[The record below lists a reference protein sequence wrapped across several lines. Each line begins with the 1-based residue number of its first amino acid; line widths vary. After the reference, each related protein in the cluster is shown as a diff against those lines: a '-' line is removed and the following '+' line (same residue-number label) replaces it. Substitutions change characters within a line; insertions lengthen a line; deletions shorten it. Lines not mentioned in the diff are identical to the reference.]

1 MSLRVLRL
9 FVGCVSGLV
18 AATARTEG
26 GMCPEGKRPFGE
38 YCWQEPGFSEWPTT
52 LVPLLGGLEAG
63 PKCFQR
69 SGENVTLTISP
80 ELIWSRAEP

>member
-1 MSLRVLRL
+1 MSLRALRL
-9 FVGCVSGLV
+9 FAGCVSGLV
-18 AATARTEG
+18 ATTARTEG

-38 YCWQEPGFSEWPTT
+38 YCWQEPGFSEWTGVLRATT

-69 SGENVTLTISP
+69 SGENVTLTMSP
-80 ELIWSRAEP
+80 ELI